1 MSMVER
7 EGDFIVACDVC
18 GEQLEPKMNEKQ
30 LTEADKKMEVFNN
43 AMAPIRKSLQ
53 RVEKI
58 EFDRRVGSFR
68 ATPFFSRTS
77 PGTDDTS
84 PGRFEPINWLLH
96 HVPETIIVERDAKDR
111 RVYVPWEKRK
121 DRNEPYLTPEE
132 KQAKIDA
139 EIARKIEIEQQV
151 QFAATRVTHA
161 GVLIRARLTRFFS
174 SPIGT
179 NRSCQPGRFNRP
191 SRVNRP
197 NWVSSTTSCNR

>member
-68 ATPFFSRTS
+68 ATPFVSRTS
-77 PGTDDTS
+77 PVLTTPRPQVRTDQLVVA
-84 PGRFEPINWLLH
+84 P
-96 HVPETIIVERDAKDR
+96 
-111 RVYVPWEKRK
+111 
-121 DRNEPYLTPEE
+121 
-132 KQAKIDA
+132 
-139 EIARKIEIEQQV
+139 
-151 QFAATRVTHA
+151 
-161 GVLIRARLTRFFS
+161 RARDDHR
-174 SPIGT
+174 
-179 NRSCQPGRFNRP
+179 RKGRQG
-191 SRVNRP
+191 S
-197 NWVSSTTSCNR
+197 